1 MVVGDDVGD
10 SLGPADG
17 DADEDG
23 EAAGEDATG
32 VGEALL
38 TSGPLAVHA
47 EAATKRA
54 MTVR

>member
-1 MVVGDDVGD
+1 MAVGD

-23 EAAGEDATG
+23 EAAGDDATG

-38 TSGPLAVHA
+38 TNGPLAVHA
-47 EAATKRA
+47 VAATRTA